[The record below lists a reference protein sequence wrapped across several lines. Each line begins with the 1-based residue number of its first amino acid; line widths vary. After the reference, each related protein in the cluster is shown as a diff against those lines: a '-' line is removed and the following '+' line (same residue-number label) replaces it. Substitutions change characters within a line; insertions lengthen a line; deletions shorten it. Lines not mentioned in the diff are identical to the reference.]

1 MQLLQ
6 TEEHSRVLSKWIYF
20 YHFYFQLSKAR
31 AGVTNTQRQLYEYD
45 AENYQLK
52 EKANHL
58 EIQLAERYEELDK
71 LRNQQERSNIEHS
84 NVLTE
89 KDRQIASLLESQR
102 EQSVEAS
109 LSSQLE
115 LSDITQTSGGLQSV
129 DIYRCVS
136 EDNILEI
143 EMEGQLCADSE
154 PQKEEDEDHL
164 LEIQLAELTS
174 KLDRM
179 ETEMCLV
186 SEESKNLQQA
196 VEIKDSVIV
205 DQVAIFLHQ
214 YIAYFLVQHHATTLS
229 HYHEHTVSFLVHRHY
244 FLFLCFPL

>member
-6 TEEHSRVLSKWIYF
+6 TEEHSRVLSKWICF

-115 LSDITQTSGGLQSV
+115 LSDITQTSCGLQSV

-136 EDNILEI
+136 EDNIL
-143 EMEGQLCADSE
+143 
-154 PQKEEDEDHL
+154 
-164 LEIQLAELTS
+164 
-174 KLDRM
+174 
-179 ETEMCLV
+179 V
-186 SEESKNLQQA
+186 SEYIIVVFIS
-196 VEIKDSVIV
+196 IKGSP
-205 DQVAIFLHQ
+205 
-214 YIAYFLVQHHATTLS
+214 T
-229 HYHEHTVSFLVHRHY
+229 
-244 FLFLCFPL
+244 